1 MNNIKYFV
9 RTTKER
15 SFNYSDLA
23 YEELIDLT
31 HRPIESF
38 LEQLEYIDSL
48 GLDAVLLE
56 DDLILCK
63 NFTNCVED
71 VIDHYSDTII
81 NFYTWPD
88 SYFKTRIGPHFQW
101 NQCTYYPKGSITKLV
116 AEMRRLHEQDSRVPY
131 DELEAKAIWKLGLT
145 YYEYRPCLV
154 QHIGYKSL
162 ISHVNHTDTIYFKDY
177 LDELHIDYSNET
189 EIQNNQS
196 KLRSLLEK
204 TRAANGYSTSNWSS
218 SNPKWKLLIDK

>member
-1 MNNIKYFV
+1 MNNVKYFV

-15 SFNYSDLA
+15 PFSYNLEYK
-23 YEELIDLT
+23 ELIDLT

-48 GLDAVLLE
+48 GIDAVLLE
-56 DDLILCK
+56 DDLILCED
-63 NFTNCVED
+63 FTKCIEEAISRFPNN
-71 VIDHYSDTII
+71 II

-88 SYFKTRIGPHFQW
+88 SYFETRVGQHFQW
-101 NQCTYYPKGSITKLV
+101 NQCTYYPKGSITNLV
-116 AEMRRLHEQDSRVPY
+116 SEMRRLHEQDHKVPY
-131 DELEAKAIWKLGLT
+131 DELEAKAIWNLKLT

-162 ISHVNHTDTIYFKDY
+162 ISGINYTDTIYFKDY
-177 LDELHIDYSNET
+177 LDELSIDYSDEAAVK
-189 EIQNNQS
+189 NNVS

-204 TRAANGYSTSNWSS
+204 TRDTNGYPAVTWIKD
-218 SNPKWKLLIDK
+218 NPKRRLLLTK

>member
-1 MNNIKYFV
+1 M
-9 RTTKER
+9 
-15 SFNYSDLA
+15 
-23 YEELIDLT
+23 T

-48 GLDAVLLE
+48 GIGAVLLE
-56 DDLILCK
+56 DDLILCED
-63 NFTNCVED
+63 FTKCIEETVTK
-71 VIDHYSDTII
+71 YSDAII

-88 SYFKTRIGPHFQW
+88 RYFKTRIGLHFQW
-101 NQCTYYPKGSITKLV
+101 NQRTYYPKGSITKLV
-116 AEMRRLHEQDSRVPY
+116 AEMRRLHEQESRVPY

-154 QHIGYKSL
+154 QHIGYQSL
-162 ISHVNHTDTIYFKDY
+162 ISHVKYTDTIYFKGY
-177 LDELHIDYSNET
+177 LDVLRIDYSGET

-204 TRAANGYSTSNWSS
+204 TRIANGYIASSRFSNTS
-218 SNPKWKLLIDK
+218 KRKLLIINKQIIYNI